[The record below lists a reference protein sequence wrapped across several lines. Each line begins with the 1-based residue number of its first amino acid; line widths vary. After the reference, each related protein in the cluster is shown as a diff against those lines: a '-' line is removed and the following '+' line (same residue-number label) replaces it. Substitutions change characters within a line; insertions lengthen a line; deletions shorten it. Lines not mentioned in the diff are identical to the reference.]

1 MTRTAIR
8 HTMFALATAS
18 LLIAFTGL
26 TAYAQSATPFMGMKG
41 AAITSAAISGSQ
53 PQPPQGLA
61 AKTAS
66 KRVQLILNSFSD
78 GITANA
84 QKTPK
89 GLTTRKGSRQT
100 GAVLPHPIR
109 DYALSA
115 NNSR

>member
-41 AAITSAAISGSQ
+41 AAIATSAAISGSG
-53 PQPPQGLA
+53 PQ
-61 AKTAS
+61 
-66 KRVQLILNSFSD
+66 
-78 GITANA
+78 
-84 QKTPK
+84 TPK
-89 GLTTRKGSRQT
+89 GLGTKKGSQQT

-109 DYALSA
+109 DYALPAS
-115 NNSR
+115 NSR